1 MRPKNIRSA
10 PPPPPR
16 DGINLTNVGIALGL
30 LVLGGSLVVGG
41 QLLLNGIGAGASA
54 TSIPTLAPEASVPLE
69 SLPVESVGPSESPA
83 VASAFLEAKLPATIA
98 GTQLTRQSAT
108 DAITLS
114 SGPSGR
120 ALDAAVVSFGKTAQ
134 DLEIAVAYDESGT
147 LDLTVLGFR
156 LPGIDAERL
165 KGAILGS
172 WLETDVAGVK
182 TSTLELS
189 GIPTT
194 RVSYGDKG
202 PDEFL
207 FIEDDAVFVIE
218 TSDEALATTV
228 AGAIASAP
236 TPSIAP
242 ASPSPAASM
251 PARSPA
257 SSPSQSSPSQSSPA
271 PS

>member
-16 DGINLTNVGIALGL
+16 DGMNLTNVGIALGL
-30 LVLGGSLVVGG
+30 LVLGGSLVIGG

-54 TSIPTLAPEASVPLE
+54 TATPTLAPQASVPLE
-69 SLPVESVGPSESPA
+69 SVPVESAGPSESPA

-182 TSTLELS
+182 TSTLQLS
-189 GIPTT
+189 GIATT

-228 AGAIASAP
+228 AAAIAAAP

-242 ASPSPAASM
+242 APSSAASS
-251 PARSPA
+251 ASPVP
-257 SSPSQSSPSQSSPA
+257 SSAPSQSPA